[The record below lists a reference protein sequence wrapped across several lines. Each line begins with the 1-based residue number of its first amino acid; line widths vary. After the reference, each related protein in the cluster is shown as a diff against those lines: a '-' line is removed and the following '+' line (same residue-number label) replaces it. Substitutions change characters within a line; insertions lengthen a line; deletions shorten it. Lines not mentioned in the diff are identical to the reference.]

1 MTWSGLLPLR
11 LPMWLGQDGWHRG
24 GRCPAKRWCARRTLR
39 KNNRLRMFAGRMRRA
54 HHATTA
60 KHLQPISLP
69 AAYIL
74 GGVPPTLPGAP
85 ENHSLKTIETTNIMV
100 KEYLN
105 EYYSGHI
112 FPKLAMVQQ
121 RTYSKYAQEAA
132 FLLGQ
137 QIRLGRKQRQWSEQN
152 LAERAGISRAT
163 LQKIEAGALSPSI
176 GLVFEVAALVG
187 VPLFEQDS
195 RALAT
200 GIELTQSKIALLP
213 QRIRNPTKAVDD
225 DF

>member
-1 MTWSGLLPLR
+1 
-11 LPMWLGQDGWHRG
+11 
-24 GRCPAKRWCARRTLR
+24 
-39 KNNRLRMFAGRMRRA
+39 
-54 HHATTA
+54 
-60 KHLQPISLP
+60 
-69 AAYIL
+69 
-74 GGVPPTLPGAP
+74 
-85 ENHSLKTIETTNIMV
+85 MV
-100 KEYLN
+100 IEYLN

-163 LQKIEAGALSPSI
+163 LQKIEAGAMSPSV